1 MLATNLKIIAVVL
14 GTVLFYTVLANSIP
28 QVESEV
34 PSELAFGADV
44 TPEQLVAAGEDLYN
58 GAGGCT
64 ACHGLGTRAPN
75 LLTDEAGTGPIGAR
89 CANRVPGQDCKQYL
103 HTSMVDP
110 AAHVVP
116 GYEPIMPDMRR
127 MLSGTQIWA
136 IVAYL
141 QSQGGEVTVTGEDVA
156 AAEAEGAAAAAG
168 LAAGG
173 QPGGAA
179 AGTSSSDPLT
189 IMRENQCLVCHKLG
203 DEGGPLGPELTRIGA
218 RLDAD
223 AIRRSILDPAAEAA
237 EGFEAMAGVMPATFG
252 QQLTAAQLEALVQYL
267 AAQR

>member
-1 MLATNLKIIAVVL
+1 MLATNLKIVAVVL

-34 PSELAFGADV
+34 PSELTFGADV
-44 TPEQLVAAGEDLYN
+44 TPEKLVAAGEELYN

-75 LLTDEAGTGPIGAR
+75 LLTDEAGTGPIGVR

-127 MLSGTQIWA
+127 TLSGTQIWA

-141 QSQGGEVTVTGEDVA
+141 QSQGGEVTVTAEDIA
-156 AAEAEGAAAAAG
+156 AVEAEGATTG
-168 LAAGG
+168 TAAGG
-173 QPGGAA
+173 QAGSAASAGA
-179 AGTSSSDPLT
+179 SLDPLT

-237 EGFEAMAGVMPATFG
+237 EGFDAMVGVMPATFG

>member
-1 MLATNLKIIAVVL
+1 MLATNLKIVAVVL

-34 PSELAFGADV
+34 PSELTFGADV
-44 TPEQLVAAGEDLYN
+44 TPEQLVAAGEELYN

-75 LLTDEAGTGPIGAR
+75 LLTDEAGTGPIGVR
-89 CANRVPGQDCKQYL
+89 CAKRVPGQDCKQYL
-103 HTSMVDP
+103 HASMVDP

-116 GYEPIMPDMRR
+116 GYGPIMPDMRR
-127 MLSGTQIWA
+127 TLSGTQIWA

-141 QSQGGEVTVTGEDVA
+141 QSQGGEVTVTAEDIA
-156 AAEAEGAAAAAG
+156 AAEAEGATTG
-168 LAAGG
+168 TAAGG
-173 QPGGAA
+173 QAGSAAPAGA
-179 AGTSSSDPLT
+179 SLDPLT

-237 EGFEAMAGVMPATFG
+237 EGFEAMVGVMPATFG

-267 AAQR
+267 ATQR